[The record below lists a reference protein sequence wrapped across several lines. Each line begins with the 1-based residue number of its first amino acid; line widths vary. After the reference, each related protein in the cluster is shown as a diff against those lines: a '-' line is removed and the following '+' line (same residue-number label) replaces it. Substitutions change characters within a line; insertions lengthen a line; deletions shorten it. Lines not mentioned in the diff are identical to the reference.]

1 MALKAES
8 YILLQYTRTHIPKKM
23 FPHLHAPCKRAG
35 GSRAGVSKSLTQAGQ
50 RGQAARGGL
59 QRGPQLSVGHAQ
71 ARGGMHARVARRLHL
86 RTQRLHLGSR
96 GTAGFFTVFTFFTV
110 LRQF

>member
-1 MALKAES
+1 
-8 YILLQYTRTHIPKKM
+8 
-23 FPHLHAPCKRAG
+23 
-35 GSRAGVSKSLTQAGQ
+35 
-50 RGQAARGGL
+50 
-59 QRGPQLSVGHAQ
+59 
-71 ARGGMHARVARRLHL
+71 MHARVARRLHL